1 MTEPFDINKFKQF
14 APQPAAEQTV
24 PFGNLPL
31 ASPFITPL
39 NNNITIA
46 SVQIPGEGLR
56 VILIVHDQSGTHV
69 TFISAEAARNVADQ
83 LRQAASGLAFS

>member
-1 MTEPFDINKFKQF
+1 MTEPFDINKFREF
-14 APQPAAEQTV
+14 APQPAENQPL
-24 PFGNLPL
+24 PFGGLPL

-39 NNNITIA
+39 NNNVTVA
-46 SVQIPGEGLR
+46 SVRLPEGLR

-69 TFISAEAARNVADQ
+69 TFIAPEAARAVADQ